1 MSNINNLNINQNSIN
16 SDTFIEIKPITDKKE
31 MPISLEEF
39 FQVKVIPPENI
50 LLHIQNIENNEIL
63 LNLFQ
68 TIIPK
73 IKNNKINC
81 FIIPLPLS
89 DLELYWTDY
98 AESYLEYFY
107 GDNISN
113 KSYMYITIKF
123 NNDLTININ
132 EDIEINHKL
141 NLTEKQ
147 IIYDIFLE
155 ELPYNFTWNTKTSNL
170 MKISYEQN
178 IQKIQE
184 LIIEETSIYP
194 TGEIFIEA
202 HLDKKTDIT
211 YDINTFVDD
220 PYQISDFTN
229 LWEEISECSDVID
242 SGYNISRLNPKKKE
256 IFIIDFL
263 LHSIQ
268 DMKILK
274 KLSELKEISFEKFSL
289 KVNNIEGIIN
299 LNETDEISLNNI
311 NEINLD

>member
-1 MSNINNLNINQNSIN
+1 MSNINNLNINQSSIN

-31 MPISLEEF
+31 MPISLEDF

-68 TIIPK
+68 NIIQK

-123 NNDLTININ
+123 NNYLTININ

-141 NLTEKQ
+141 NLT
-147 IIYDIFLE
+147 
-155 ELPYNFTWNTKTSNL
+155 
-170 MKISYEQN
+170 
-178 IQKIQE
+178 
-184 LIIEETSIYP
+184 
-194 TGEIFIEA
+194 
-202 HLDKKTDIT
+202 
-211 YDINTFVDD
+211 
-220 PYQISDFTN
+220 
-229 LWEEISECSDVID
+229 
-242 SGYNISRLNPKKKE
+242 
-256 IFIIDFL
+256 
-263 LHSIQ
+263 
-268 DMKILK
+268 
-274 KLSELKEISFEKFSL
+274 
-289 KVNNIEGIIN
+289 
-299 LNETDEISLNNI
+299 
-311 NEINLD
+311 